1 MQAMS
6 LQAVTRLL
14 RSIVV
19 MLGACLL
26 VFVVLRLAP
35 GDPAQILLGDAAS
48 PEAIATLREQMGLNQ
63 PIWVQAIRFFG
74 HLLRG
79 DAGDSVV
86 YGRPAMVLALEAFP
100 ATLFLGI
107 ASFAMATAIAVPIGI
122 VSAVRRPSFVEKAGL
137 AIILLCQSLPAF
149 WVGILL
155 IFFFAVNLQLL
166 PTSGGDSIAHVVLP
180 AMTLATVQIPMIA
193 RAIRSSML
201 EVLGEDYI
209 RTARAKGASEWRVVM
224 LHGFRNALIPVI
236 TLMAVNFGTLL
247 SGTVV
252 TEAVFA
258 WPGIGTLAMTG
269 ILQRDYTLVQAIV
282 IFSAAIVALAN
293 FTADSLYQVL
303 DPRLRAQGAG
313 K

>member
-1 MQAMS
+1 MV
-6 LQAVTRLL
+6 LQTLKRTL
-14 RSIVV
+14 RAILV

-35 GDPAQILLGDAAS
+35 GDPAQILLGDAAT
-48 PEAIATLREQMGLNQ
+48 PEAVAMLREQMGLNQ
-63 PIWVQAIRFFG
+63 PIGVQAMRFFG
-74 HLLRG
+74 NLLQG

-86 YGRPAMVLALEAFP
+86 YGRPAMTLALEAFP
-100 ATLFLGI
+100 ATLFLVV
-107 ASFAMATAIAVPIGI
+107 ASFVIATVIAIPIGTA
-122 VSAVRRPSFVEKAGL
+122 SAVWRGSFLDRAAL
-137 AIILLCQSLPAF
+137 AVILLFQSLPAF

-155 IFFFAVNLQLL
+155 IFFFAVKLRLL

-180 AMTLATVQIPMIA
+180 ALTLTTVQIPMLA
-193 RAIRSSML
+193 RAVRASML
-201 EVLGEDYI
+201 EVLDEDYI
-209 RTARAKGASEWRVVM
+209 RTARAKGATEWRVVM

-252 TEAVFA
+252 TEAIFA

-293 FTADSLYQVL
+293 FTANSLYQIL
-303 DPRLRAQGAG
+303 DPRLRGQGAG
-313 K
+313 E